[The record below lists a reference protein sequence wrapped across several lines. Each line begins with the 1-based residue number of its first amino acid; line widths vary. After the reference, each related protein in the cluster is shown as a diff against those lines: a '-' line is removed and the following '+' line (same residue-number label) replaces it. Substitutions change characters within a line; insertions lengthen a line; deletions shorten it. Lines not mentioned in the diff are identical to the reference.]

1 MRKLKKLAI
10 WALVLSMVLSLFA
23 GLSLTAHAEG
33 ALSATYPEAT
43 ELLTNIGFMDNK
55 EKAWT
60 DYITASEA
68 SAVLKKVYDS
78 AGFAAP
84 WEDIP
89 EADTISGADFTVYA
103 MKTVGWGDIWA
114 TYFNLAKGITGYNPA
129 NALTREQ
136 AAQLVRNLFT
146 VSTTYSS
153 AMTAKRYEAALN
165 LGIGV
170 SYDAFGR
177 PSVQWYK
184 DGVPVTGVYADTPVA
199 VVNGGVPTNYV
210 LDMVGATATFAGASY
225 HAYMKI
231 SDNGAAFPDNY
242 TLYYQDGFAEFMSFG
257 YTIEIYDTYEYL
269 DFNGHGNKTYT
280 VTATNQNY
288 LAEVTTFNDTKF
300 LGLYGQDNGTTYGWW
315 SAAVASCPAINS
327 AEDGFYIAYFNN
339 GAVGGLYKATKIVGT
354 LDAYDPAS
362 SIITISGTP
371 RMFTPLF
378 KYGRYFLLDINEFA
392 AYNSNKDKTFSFYLD
407 RMGNVVGMGCTE
419 CAFGKPTDQNGVEG
433 THSSE
438 CPNCHRIATADHT
451 YPETWT
457 LSEGNATHE
466 HVCTACGGGA
476 VKEGHNLDKNW
487 TYLNQSYHYRDCDD
501 CDYSEV
507 EKHDTELRNYVAATI
522 LAQGYSGD
530 LYCKV
535 CEELVEAG
543 HVTDK
548 VTHNHEAGEPKKE
561 DEILAGCE
569 QDGSY
574 NSVVRCIHCG
584 EIMSSTSQTLPARG
598 HAWTETG
605 RMDAT
610 DLENGLITYVCENDE
625 SHKKTEVIPAGLTGV
640 TDYPEAAEVMTAS
653 GVMVADNQVW
663 KQTLTPAE
671 AIRALNVL
679 YAAPGFAAPWTPT
692 LSTSDPVTATAL
704 VKDLITPLGYGA
716 WGVSTTEE
724 WMAYHHLLKGLPADF
739 SCSAA
744 LTREQAAQI
753 LLNALKAIPE
763 YNQATIKAN
772 DPGLG
777 LSLVRVGETED
788 KAPTYK
794 WQKGG
799 VDVSAT
805 YADTPVAVIKG
816 GADWESILNTVGDL
830 SWFSGAGIHAFFRTS
845 LDGEAYSDYVL
856 HFHGEG
862 AGAFL
867 NNEWTVTIY
876 DNYGLHSGLY
886 SGIAFNAQRYDLVC
900 VSCKHTGMS
909 AWTPAEGGE
918 NHERSCPDCGR
929 KETEKHTLSDW
940 TYQNAE
946 KHVRSCEACGYSETA
961 AHETELRNYVASTIL
976 AQGYSGDL
984 YCKTCGEL
992 LEAGHVTDVVSH
1004 NHEEGEPKREDEI
1017 LAGCEQD
1024 GSYNSVVR
1032 CIHCGEIM
1040 SSVSQTIPAHGHDWE
1055 ETGRTDAT
1063 ETEDGEIRYVCR
1075 HDAQHTKTEVILSKQ
1090 NAKIDYP
1097 EAVEL
1102 MKASGLMDAT
1112 NNAWKQKLTG
1122 AEANT
1127 LLQALYD
1134 GPGFINPWSPGL
1146 NVEGTVT
1153 GADFIHKAI
1162 YTLGYSYWED
1172 QLWID
1177 FFHLTRGLAAY
1188 DAGAELTREEAAQ
1201 ITLNVLKAAPQ
1212 YNTAGIKAND
1222 GNIGLQ
1228 LVKADEDELHRPSYK
1243 WQKNSADITAVYKD
1257 TPIVTLEG
1265 GKSWDDVLDALGL
1278 TDTFAQVMEHG
1289 FFRFSEN
1296 GDGFSDYVL
1305 EYHGTP
1311 DPVWKTSD
1319 WTLEFY
1325 DNYYKHTA
1333 IFPGNGVEFT
1343 CKAYDVI
1350 GIGESGQGGQEELP
1364 EVNWNTSYPEA
1375 AELVTKTRLMD
1386 ADKSWKENLS
1396 ADEANRVLQALYDAP
1411 HFAAEWHP
1419 GFTSDDQVTGSAFIS
1434 KALVT
1439 IGWNYSND
1447 EIFSVYNHLKKGL
1460 LSGYISSKLLTR
1472 EQAAQIVL
1480 NVLKSIPTYN
1490 PDVLK
1495 ANDPE
1500 LNLRLV
1506 KTGVDAYN
1514 RPTYKWQRNGLDIT
1528 GSYADQPLAT
1538 MKGGVSWTEILNAVG
1553 DIGAVNFPAS
1563 FRWSENGGEFSAYED
1578 HVHPDYNLFKT
1589 ADWNLEIYADYSPA
1603 HQGLGYEIVCY
1614 GGEPL
1619 KVNDTEWYGEGDAVM
1634 RCPIPLSEF
1643 VGVTMDGRLLDPEN
1657 YTATEGSTI
1666 ITIKEEYLNTLE
1678 PGSHS
1683 VCLVFRTGAA
1693 YATLAVKGE
1702 VVDTGTSYPEAVELM
1717 TNCGFMDGAD
1727 KDWKK
1732 YLTGAEANKLLNMLY
1747 DGPGFVADWDPG
1759 YAEDLDRISAGSFI
1773 SKALV
1778 TIGWNYNNDIL
1789 FCYYNHLTKGILP
1802 EDYAWDKAL
1811 TREVA
1816 AQIVLNTLKTIPTYN
1831 QSSLKAND
1839 PGIALSLVQTG
1850 EDNYHRPYY
1859 KWVRYGED
1867 MTSSYPDT
1875 PILASQGGLR
1885 WTDILISV
1893 GDCGAIN
1900 LPASFRWSETGGAFS
1915 KYVDKVHPDFTVF
1928 KNPNWA
1934 VEIYLDYSTE
1944 HAGYGYN
1951 IVTYVGTVDPIH
1963 PATGDN
1969 AISIWI
1975 PIAAMAASAA
1985 AAAYILISRKKR
1997 KENA

>member
-33 ALSATYPEAT
+33 TLSATYPEAT

-68 SAVLKKVYDS
+68 NAVLKKVYDS

-89 EADTISGADFTVYA
+89 EADVISGADFVAYA
-103 MKTVGWGDIWA
+103 MKTCGWDAIWA
-114 TYFNLAKGITGYNPA
+114 TYFNLTKGVVGYDPA
-129 NALTREQ
+129 AALTREQ
-136 AAQLVRNLFT
+136 AAQIVRNLFT
-146 VSTTYSS
+146 VGTF
-153 AMTAKRYEAALN
+153 YEKTLKTKGEEGK
-165 LGIGV
+165 LMIGIDV

-184 DGVPVTGVYADTPVA
+184 DGVAVTGVYADKPVA

-210 LDMVGATATFAGASY
+210 LDMIGATATFAGAGH

-231 SDNGAAFPDNY
+231 SDNGAAFPDDY
-242 TLYYQDGFAEFMSFG
+242 TLYYQGGFGPFMSFG
-257 YTIEIYDTYEYL
+257 YTIEIYDTYKYTAF
-269 DFNGHGNKTYT
+269 DGHGVKSYT
-280 VTATNQNY
+280 VIATSLNY

-339 GAVGGLYKATKIVGT
+339 GAVGSFYKATKLVGT
-354 LDAYDPAS
+354 LDAYDPAN
-362 SIITISGTP
+362 SILTISGTP

-378 KYGRYFLLDINEFA
+378 KYGRYFLLDIDGYA
-392 AYNSNKDKTFSFYLD
+392 AYNSNLGKTFAFYLD

-476 VKEGHNLDKNW
+476 VKEAHNLGESW
-487 TYLNQSYHYRDCDD
+487 TYLNKTYHYRDCPD

-507 EKHDTELRNYVAATI
+507 VAHDTELRGFVEATI
-522 LAQGYSGD
+522 LAGGYSGD

-535 CEELVEAG
+535 C
-543 HVTDK
+543 
-548 VTHNHEAGEPKKE
+548 
-561 DEILAGCE
+561 
-569 QDGSY
+569 
-574 NSVVRCIHCG
+574 
-584 EIMSSTSQTLPARG
+584 
-598 HAWTETG
+598 
-605 RMDAT
+605 
-610 DLENGLITYVCENDE
+610 
-625 SHKKTEVIPAGLTGV
+625 
-640 TDYPEAAEVMTAS
+640 
-653 GVMVADNQVW
+653 
-663 KQTLTPAE
+663 
-671 AIRALNVL
+671 
-679 YAAPGFAAPWTPT
+679 
-692 LSTSDPVTATAL
+692 
-704 VKDLITPLGYGA
+704 
-716 WGVSTTEE
+716 
-724 WMAYHHLLKGLPADF
+724 
-739 SCSAA
+739 
-744 LTREQAAQI
+744 
-753 LLNALKAIPE
+753 
-763 YNQATIKAN
+763 
-772 DPGLG
+772 
-777 LSLVRVGETED
+777 
-788 KAPTYK
+788 
-794 WQKGG
+794 
-799 VDVSAT
+799 
-805 YADTPVAVIKG
+805 
-816 GADWESILNTVGDL
+816 
-830 SWFSGAGIHAFFRTS
+830 
-845 LDGEAYSDYVL
+845 
-856 HFHGEG
+856 
-862 AGAFL
+862 
-867 NNEWTVTIY
+867 
-876 DNYGLHSGLY
+876 
-886 SGIAFNAQRYDLVC
+886 
-900 VSCKHTGMS
+900 
-909 AWTPAEGGE
+909 
-918 NHERSCPDCGR
+918 
-929 KETEKHTLSDW
+929 
-940 TYQNAE
+940 
-946 KHVRSCEACGYSETA
+946 
-961 AHETELRNYVASTIL
+961 
-976 AQGYSGDL
+976 
-984 YCKTCGEL
+984 GEL
-992 LEAGHVTDVVSH
+992 LEEGHATDKLDHDHAPEEPVKENVV
-1004 NHEEGEPKREDEI
+1004 P
-1017 LAGCEQD
+1017 ATCETD
-1024 GSYNSVVR
+1024 GSYDLVTYCSL
-1032 CIHCGEIM
+1032 CHEAISTEHKTEE
-1040 SSVSQTIPAHGHDWE
+1040 ALGHDWE

-1578 HVHPDYNLFKT
+1578 HIHPDYNLFKT
-1589 ADWNLEIYADYSPA
+1589 ADWNLEIYADYNPA

-1789 FCYYNHLTKGILP
+1789 FCYYNHLTKGVLP

-1900 LPASFRWSETGGAFS
+1900 LPASFRWSETGGAFTR
-1915 KYVDKVHPDFTVF
+1915 YVDKVHPDFTVF